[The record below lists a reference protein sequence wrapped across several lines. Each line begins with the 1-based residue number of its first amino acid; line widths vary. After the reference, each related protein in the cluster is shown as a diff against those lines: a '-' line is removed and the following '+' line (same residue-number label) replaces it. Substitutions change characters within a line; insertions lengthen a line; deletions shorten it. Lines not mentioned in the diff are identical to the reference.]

1 MAAMIPLGRR
11 AFIRLL
17 TGGAIA
23 TKTATVSTGLL
34 LGTASAHAKNKAAKG
49 KGSVERWMNSWMAKQ
64 PRVEKAGGILF
75 LGRFRDPTYFTTAPI
90 FWRPNEGQAG
100 DFERVEVPV
109 GFVTDLASIP
119 RIFWSE
125 LRPDGD
131 YAHAAVIH
139 DYLYWTQTGSRD
151 KADEIFRFEMRD
163 LGIANRTIATIYRAV
178 RAFGGSAWENNARL
192 KANGEKRILKIFP
205 DDPSVLWEDW
215 KQRPEVFA

>member
-1 MAAMIPLGRR
+1 MTSLGRR
-11 AFIRLL
+11 RFVRLL
-17 TGGAIA
+17 AGGAIA
-23 TKTATVSTGLL
+23 TKPAAVSTGLL
-34 LGTASAHAKNKAAKG
+34 FGMAPAHSKGKAAKG
-49 KGSVERWMNSWMAKQ
+49 RVSVERWMNSWMAA
-64 PRVEKAGGILF
+64 EKAGGVLF

-100 DFERVEVPV
+100 DFEPVEVPV

-139 DYLYWTQTGSRD
+139 DYLYWTQTRPRD
-151 KADEIFRFEMRD
+151 KADEIFRFEMQD
-163 LGIANRTIATIYRAV
+163 LGIPNRTIAAIYRAV
-178 RAFGGSAWENNARL
+178 RIFGGSAWENNARL
-192 KANGEKRILKIFP
+192 KANGEKRILKTFP

-215 KQRPEVFA
+215 KRRPDVFA